1 MFLLTGLAS
10 ASNAIL
16 SRDFEALK
24 YSPLRYQ
31 DKNTRFL
38 LWLDFFFVLC
48 RAFLFHFCVCP
59 DVVSISEMT
68 SGDLYSNI
76 SFELVSSNRWF
87 TYAKNRL
94 FEKHNAFVETLSLLY
109 QFLPQELVIISVWTL
124 MALGICK
131 KKQKKKTTHSFTC
144 VLVIDKARQLVHFGK
159 LFYRYAT
166 YGEKTLPWWNP
177 MDTHHL
183 FGVQHWAMWAGRSM
197 FFSLK
202 LYYYESFSLNAEHIT
217 SPRWCGTT
225 EELFPLVC
233 HITETVGHRN

>member
-1 MFLLTGLAS
+1 MCFCLLDWPLHQMLSYLEILKLWNTPPS
-10 ASNAIL
+10 AI
-16 SRDFEALK
+16 RTRTPDFC
-24 YSPLRYQ
+24 YG
-31 DKNTRFL
+31 
-38 LWLDFFFVLC
+38 WIFFVLC

-131 KKQKKKTTHSFTC
+131 KKQTKKKQLT
-144 VLVIDKARQLVHFGK
+144 VLPVCLSLIKQDNLCISG
-159 LFYRYAT
+159 
-166 YGEKTLPWWNP
+166 N
-177 MDTHHL
+177 
-183 FGVQHWAMWAGRSM
+183 
-197 FFSLK
+197 FFIGMRHMVRKHCLDG
-202 LYYYESFSLNAEHIT
+202 I
-217 SPRWCGTT
+217 P
-225 EELFPLVC
+225 
-233 HITETVGHRN
+233 

>member
-76 SFELVSSNRWF
+76 SFELVSSNWWF
-87 TYAKNRL
+87 TYATNRL

-124 MALGICK
+124 MALGVCK
-131 KKQKKKTTHSFTC
+131 KKQTKKKQLT
-144 VLVIDKARQLVHFGK
+144 VLPVCLSLIKQDNLCISG
-159 LFYRYAT
+159 
-166 YGEKTLPWWNP
+166 N
-177 MDTHHL
+177 
-183 FGVQHWAMWAGRSM
+183 
-197 FFSLK
+197 FFIGMRHMVRKHCLDG
-202 LYYYESFSLNAEHIT
+202 I
-217 SPRWCGTT
+217 P
-225 EELFPLVC
+225 
-233 HITETVGHRN
+233 